1 MKKISIVVPCYN
13 EEANILN
20 MYQALTGIMTDV
32 LPTYAYDIIFVDN
45 KSQDSSRAIIR
56 ELCSEDQHVK
66 AVFNRVNCGPNTN
79 LFHGLRESDG
89 DCVIPI
95 DADFQEPVDQIP
107 VMVREWEK
115 GSKVVCMIKT
125 KSKENKLVYFAR
137 EIFYRVFDYMSP
149 TPQLKQFT
157 GFGLYDREF
166 VDVIRQLKDTEP
178 CFKGIIAEYAPNR
191 VEIPFEQQKRQAGKS
206 SMNFMRYYNSAM
218 LSFTSYTT
226 SGLRIATFGGF
237 LVSGISFLI
246 GLVYLILKLT
256 HWDNF
261 PAGNAPI
268 LLSVLFLGGIQLF
281 FIGLLGEYV
290 MSINKRVIDRPMVI
304 VEERLN
310 FDDYVWRD

>member
-13 EEANILN
+13 EEENILN
-20 MYQALTGIMTDV
+20 MYHSLTSTMAND
-32 LPTYAYDIIFVDN
+32 LPSYEYDIIFVDN
-45 KSQDSSRAIIR
+45 KSQDSSRTIIR
-56 ELCSEDQHVK
+56 NICSADQHVK

-115 GSKVVCMIKT
+115 GSKVICMIKT
-125 KSKENKLVYFAR
+125 RSKENKLVYFAR
-137 EIFYRVFDYMSP
+137 EMFYRVFKLMSP

-166 VDVIRQLKDTEP
+166 VDVIRQLEDVTP
-178 CFKGIIAEYAPNR
+178 CFKGIVAEYAPDR
-191 VEIPFEQQKRQAGKS
+191 VEIPFVQQKRQAGKS
-206 SMNFMRYYNSAM
+206 SMNFMRYYDSAM

-226 SGLRIATFGGF
+226 SGLRVATFGGF
-237 LVSGISFLI
+237 LISGISFLI
-246 GLVYLILKLT
+246 ALVYLIMKLT
-256 HWDNF
+256 NWDSF

-268 LLSVLFLGGIQLF
+268 LLSVLFLGGVQLF
-281 FIGLLGEYV
+281 FIGLLGEYI
-290 MSINKRVIDRPMVI
+290 MGINKRVINRPMVV

-310 FDDYVWRD
+310 FDEYVWRD

>member
-20 MYQALTGIMTDV
+20 MYHALTNIMKDS
-32 LPTYAYDIIFVDN
+32 LSTYAYDIIFVDN
-45 KSQDSSRAIIR
+45 KSQDSSRTIIR
-56 ELCSEDQHVK
+56 KICSEDQHVK

-107 VMVREWEK
+107 VMVQAWEK

-125 KSKENKLVYFAR
+125 RSKENKLVYFAR
-137 EIFYRVFDYMSP
+137 EIFYRLFAHMSA

-157 GFGLYDREF
+157 GFGLYDKEF

-178 CFKGIIAEYAPNR
+178 CFKGIIAEYAPER
-191 VEIPFEQQKRQAGKS
+191 VEIPFEQQRRQAGKS
-206 SMNFMRYYNSAM
+206 SMNFMQYYDSAM

-237 LVSGISFLI
+237 FIAGVSFLI

-256 HWDNF
+256 NWNSF

-268 LLSVLFLGGIQLF
+268 LLSVLFLGGVQLF
-281 FIGLLGEYV
+281 FTGLLGEYI
-290 MSINKRVIDRPMVI
+290 MSINKRVIDRPMVV

-310 FDDYVWRD
+310 FEEYVWRD

>member
-13 EEANILN
+13 EEENILN
-20 MYQALTGIMTDV
+20 MYHALTGTMMDCLPSYEYDV
-32 LPTYAYDIIFVDN
+32 IFVDN
-45 KSQDSSRAIIR
+45 KSQDNSRAIIR
-56 ELCSEDQHVK
+56 KICAEDQHVK

-115 GSKVVCMIKT
+115 GNKVVCMIKT
-125 KSKENKLVYFAR
+125 SSKENKLVYFAR
-137 EIFYRVFDYMSP
+137 EIFYRVFDRMSA

-166 VDVIRQLKDTEP
+166 VDVIRQLEDPEP
-178 CFKGIIAEYAPNR
+178 CFKGIIAEYAPDR
-191 VEIPFEQQKRQAGKS
+191 VEIPFEQQKRSAGKS
-206 SMNFMRYYNSAM
+206 SMNFMRYYDSAM

-237 LVSGISFLI
+237 VVSIVSFLI
-246 GLVYLILKLT
+246 GLVYLILKLIY
-256 HWDNF
+256 WDSF
-261 PAGNAPI
+261 PTGSTPI
-268 LLSVLFLGGIQLF
+268 LLSVLFLGGVQLF
-281 FIGLLGEYV
+281 FIGLLGEYI
-290 MSINKRVIDRPMVI
+290 MSINKRVINRPMVV

-310 FDDYVWRD
+310 FEEYVWRD